1 MRLSIG
7 YRSGIFLSG
16 VFLCSLGLAGPVRVA
31 HAQTGKTLEI
41 YVVDVEGG
49 NATLFVS
56 PSGESVLIDTGNG
69 GAAAP
74 RDAGRIMAAVKD
86 AGLTQIDNLITTHWH
101 GDHFG
106 GMAEFAAHIPIRN
119 YIDHGPNMQP
129 NPMVETFLHDSY
141 PELYGKARH
150 MVAKPGD
157 QLAVKGL
164 DWQLVSSAGE
174 VITKPVAGAGAANPY
189 CADSKPNPDEGGVE
203 NSMSVGSVVTFGKF
217 RVAHL
222 GDLTQIK
229 EFPLMCPINRL
240 GTVDLWIVSHHGQP
254 MSNSQVLVHA
264 LHPRVAILN
273 NGTRKGGQPSA
284 MKIIYAAPGLEDLWQ
299 LHFSLLS
306 GQEYTSPGMFI
317 ANTIDDQP
325 ETMPIAA
332 MTPPT
337 PGPNVPPPPQH
348 NGTAYWVKVSAQ
360 SDGTFTVTNTRNG
373 FSKTYKA
380 RLGAAN

>member
-1 MRLSIG
+1 MRLSIA
-7 YRSGIFLSG
+7 FVLA
-16 VFLCSLGLAGPVRVA
+16 VCLAGSAPIAR
-31 HAQTGKTLEI
+31 AQARKTLDI

-49 NATLFVS
+49 NATLFVA

-69 GAAAP
+69 GPAAA

-106 GMAEFAAHIPIRN
+106 GMAEFASRIPIRN
-119 YIDHGPNMQP
+119 FIDHGPNVQP
-129 NPMVETFLHDSY
+129 NPTVEAFLQTTY
-141 PELYGKARH
+141 PELYGKSKH
-150 MVAKPGD
+150 MIAKPGD
-157 QLAVKGL
+157 KLAVTGL

-174 VITKPVAGAGAANPY
+174 VISKPLAGAGAANPY
-189 CADSKPNPDEGGVE
+189 CADSKPNPDDGGVE

-222 GDLTQIK
+222 GDLTQVK
-229 EFPLMCPINRL
+229 EFPLMCPINRI
-240 GTVDLWIVSHHGQP
+240 GTFDLWIVSHHGQP
-254 MSNSQVLVHA
+254 MSNSQALVHA
-264 LHPRVAILN
+264 IHPRVAILN
-273 NGTRKGGQPSA
+273 NGTRKGGQPAA
-284 MKIIYAAPGLEDLWQ
+284 MKVIYSSPGLEDLWQ

-306 GQEYTSPGMFI
+306 GQEYTQPGLFI

-325 ETMPIAA
+325 ESMPVAP

-360 SDGTFTVTNTRNG
+360 SDGTFTVTNARND
-373 FSKTYKA
+373 FSKTYK
-380 RLGAAN
+380 GK